1 MPSLRERQTSL
12 QAAILAED
20 ADASPASMRD
30 SAAVAVY
37 RRAYRAR
44 LAGALR
50 LNYPV
55 LAELLG
61 EPEFRRVADDY
72 ARAVPSYHYSI
83 RGHGSDLWRSLDGA
97 RADLARMEWAL
108 GSAFDAP
115 DTTPLAAGSLAA
127 IPVQQW
133 AGLPLGAHPSVA
145 VLSMSW
151 AVEAQWEAVRA
162 GGGAMAAQPGE
173 HAHAL
178 LVWRKN
184 LQSHW
189 RIASL
194 PEGRA
199 LRDLDERGTLQ
210 RACDTLAEADAE
222 AIGGWFAGWVHEGML
237 VAKGGAPA

>member
-1 MPSLRERQTSL
+1 MPSLRDRQTSL
-12 QAAILAED
+12 QAAILAD
-20 ADASPASMRD
+20 GADASPASMHD
-30 SAAVAVY
+30 SPAVAVY

-61 EPEFRRVADDY
+61 EQEFRRVADDY
-72 ARAVPSYHYSI
+72 ARAVPSSHYSI

-115 DTTPLAAGSLAA
+115 DAPPLAVGVLAA
-127 IPVQQW
+127 IPVNHW

-162 GGGAMAAQPGE
+162 GGVMAAAPPEE

-194 PEGRA
+194 QEARA
-199 LRDLDERGTLQ
+199 LRELDERGTLQ

-222 AIGGWFAGWVHEGML
+222 AVGGWFSGWVQEGML
-237 VAKGGAPA
+237 VAKAGAHA

>member
-1 MPSLRERQTSL
+1 MPSLRDEQLAL
-12 QAAILAED
+12 QAAILA
-20 ADASPASMRD
+20 ADAAASSSSVREP
-30 SAAVAVY
+30 SGIAVY
-37 RRAYRAR
+37 RNAYRAR

-61 EPEFRRVADDY
+61 ESEFRCVADGY
-72 ARAVPSYHYSI
+72 ARDFPSHHYSI
-83 RGHGSDLWRSLDGA
+83 RGHGSELWRKFGGA
-97 RADLARMEWAL
+97 LADLARMEWAL

-115 DTTPLAAGSLAA
+115 DVPPIEASFLEAISIDEWAALRLA
-127 IPVQQW
+127 
-133 AGLPLGAHPSVA
+133 AHPSVV

-151 AVEAQWEAVRA
+151 AIEAQWEAVRA
-162 GGGAMAAQPGE
+162 GDGHARAEPAE

-194 PEGRA
+194 QEGRA
-199 LRDLDERGTLQ
+199 LRNLHGGGTLQ
-210 RACDTLAEADAE
+210 HACDALTDADAE
-222 AIGGWFAGWVHEGML
+222 AIGGWFAGWVREGML
-237 VAKGGAPA
+237 VAGSEPRT